1 MVQNNEINVANAK
14 IVMMKIIDGERKMPL
29 EIAED
34 LGIAGKQLG
43 NEELRDKV
51 NEVMSQNG
59 KILEKIIKTGN
70 DGPIKALVGKVMKAT
85 NRKGDPQK
93 IKVLIEEVIDEI
105 R

>member
-51 NEVMSQNG
+51 NEVMS
-59 KILEKIIKTGN
+59 
-70 DGPIKALVGKVMKAT
+70 
-85 NRKGDPQK
+85 
-93 IKVLIEEVIDEI
+93 
-105 R
+105 